1 MAIVRPFP
9 AHRRVAMIRRLADQ
23 ILAMTQS
30 SGEKLLKA
38 RLSRHA
44 TTLANKGID
53 PQEMRED
60 CGRFEAAVRA
70 ELWRQ
75 VMRPHG
81 GGSA

>member
-9 AHRRVAMIRRLADQ
+9 AHRRIAMVRRLADQ

-30 SGEKLLKA
+30 SGEKLLQA

-44 TTLANKGID
+44 GTLAGKGIAT
-53 PQEMRED
+53 EEIRED
-60 CGRFEAAVRA
+60 VARFEAAVRA

-75 VMRPHG
+75 VLGHG
-81 GGSA
+81 GTA